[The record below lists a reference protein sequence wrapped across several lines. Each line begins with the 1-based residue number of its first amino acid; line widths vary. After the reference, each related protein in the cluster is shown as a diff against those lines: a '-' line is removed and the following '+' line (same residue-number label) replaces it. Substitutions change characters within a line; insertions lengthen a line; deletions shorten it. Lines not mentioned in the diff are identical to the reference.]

1 MNRPPTKTLNGIE
14 FGHQNDIIYC
24 LSFSK
29 QETLTGFK
37 WIANRAVDF
46 QNEGKVVL
54 FSFEEAI
61 GEFTSLC

>member
-1 MNRPPTKTLNGIE
+1 MFI
-14 FGHQNDIIYC
+14 
-24 LSFSK
+24 LSG

-46 QNEGKVVL
+46 QKEGKVVL

-61 GEFTSLC
+61 GWLIYIFIKLFLLVIII